1 MQFVERIAAAR
12 RTRRPTRGCRWS
24 TSMAFRPAAAAT
36 GTLPTVPNLA
46 LVLVIL
52 YAAAILALARGRPS
66 GGGMDYLLA
75 GRRLTLPAF
84 VATLVTTW
92 YGGILGVGE
101 VSVIVAV
108 AAGHR
113 GEAFEAARFLIDEV
127 KAHAPIW
134 KKEHWEGGA
143 EWVQGA

>member
-1 MQFVERIAAAR
+1 MTATDLPGGDYVEVSAAPLVPEAVLPLVQSPAAGAIALFLGTVRDHSAGRPAVTRLEYEAYPGVVEDTIRTLIDAAR
-12 RTRRPTRGCRWS
+12 DRWS
-24 TSMAFRPAAAAT
+24 LER
-36 GTLPTVPNLA
+36 
-46 LVLVIL
+46 
-52 YAAAILALARGRPS
+52 
-66 GGGMDYLLA
+66 
-75 GRRLTLPAF
+75 
-84 VATLVTTW
+84 VAVAHRT
-92 YGGILGVGE
+92 GILGVGE